1 MIDLMRNLTANAV
14 AAGCDCNQAVLCPV
28 GGGGKSLIFSKIR
41 DFFVATG
48 DRARSGI
55 SPVAFFVPAAHT
67 LPCPRPAVQG
77 CCFETQLRE

>member
-1 MIDLMRNLTANAV
+1 MIDPMRNLTANAV
-14 AAGCDCNQAVLCPV
+14 AAGCDRDSAVLCPV
-28 GGGGKSLIFSKIR
+28 GGGKSLIFSKIR

-67 LPCPRPAVQG
+67 LPCPRPAGV
-77 CCFETQLRE
+77 CPISKSR